1 MCRRELY
8 PISGWAPRH
17 IEELGGTSE
26 NTLSLS
32 LSLSPPFPHTTHST
46 PPPLTT
52 PLLCVHTS
60 GWWPT
65 IWQPIDV
72 ELKPAAGDVG
82 KKLGIQLTN
91 VGGEGSIVAFDMV
104 TATVTK
110 PDATPDDGGKAAADK
125 AAAEKA
131 AADKATADKAAAD
144 KAVADKAKADADK
157 AAADAKA
164 KAEANPSDKS
174 AADAA
179 AAAKAAG
186 DAAKATADA
195 AAAAKAAADKAVKDD
210 GSDPRAGNKKKVDKV
225 DGGARVGAAAGGVGA
240 LLMVLV
246 SLLGVAVDV

>member
-1 MCRRELY
+1 MVE
-8 PISGWAPRH
+8 
-17 IEELGGTSE
+17 GTEDRKMSV
-26 NTLSLS
+26 
-32 LSLSPPFPHTTHST
+32 
-46 PPPLTT
+46 
-52 PLLCVHTS
+52 C
-60 GWWPT
+60 
-65 IWQPIDV
+65 IY
-72 ELKPAAGDVG
+72 
-82 KKLGIQLTN
+82 
-91 VGGEGSIVAFDMV
+91 AFI
-104 TATVTK
+104 T
-110 PDATPDDGGKAAADK
+110 KAAPLVAPGI
-125 AAAEKA
+125 
-131 AADKATADKAAAD
+131 
-144 KAVADKAKADADK
+144 AVADKAKADADK

-240 LLMVLV
+240 LLVVLA